1 MKSRISSGLL
11 LLFIGVQLAY
21 SKGSPDLIVITGGGL
36 IHQID
41 ITDPATLK
49 EFDPWQGQF
58 ADWQKKAL
66 VDAPCFRR
74 SFEVLFYMSWPER
87 KSSSDHPDLG
97 HGDLKMIYA
106 TRYCST
112 GSTGYVYL
120 PGPSEALYRDNA
132 GTIMRGD
139 ADGKW
144 HPSTA
149 AWDALLGNAV
159 VTRDQE
165 ASADMIV
172 VSGGELR
179 HPVEITDRESITKL
193 DPWTGPFVDWDLPPR
208 MGHCNWEYDVQ
219 YFKRGI
225 EHPTPYDRGDLRMIY
240 GVRYCLGD
248 DGEPG
253 YVQLAGPTERFG
265 PENVRSV
272 WDGTHAGKWHRST
285 MAWKGFVRRAVE
297 SQYAASST
305 R

>member
-1 MKSRISSGLL
+1 MTSRIVLVLL
-11 LLFIGVQLAY
+11 VLAGVQFAY
-21 SKGSPDLIVITGGGL
+21 CKGSPDLIVITGGGL
-36 IHQID
+36 IHQIE
-41 ITDPATLK
+41 ITDPVALQG
-49 EFDPWQGQF
+49 FDPWQGQF
-58 ADWQKKAL
+58 ADWQQKPL

-74 SFEVLFYMSWPER
+74 SFEVLFYMNWPEP
-87 KSSSDHPDLG
+87 KSSIDRK
-97 HGDLKMIYA
+97 DLKMIYA

-120 PGPSEALYRDNA
+120 PGPGESLYRDNA
-132 GTIMRGD
+132 STIVRGD

-159 VTRDQE
+159 VARDQE

-172 VSGGELR
+172 VSGGELQ
-179 HPVEITDRESITKL
+179 HPVEITDPDLLSRL
-193 DPWTGPFVDWDLPPR
+193 DPWAGPFVDWDQPAR
-208 MGHCNWEYDVQ
+208 MGHCSWEYDIR

-248 DGEPG
+248 DREPG

-265 PENVRSV
+265 PENVRAV
-272 WDGTHAGKWHRST
+272 WDGTQAGKWHPST
-285 MAWKGFVRRAVE
+285 MAWKAFVEHAVT
-297 SQYAASST
+297 SQRTASAS

>member
-1 MKSRISSGLL
+1 MTSRIVVV
-11 LLFIGVQLAY
+11 LFVFVAGVHFAY
-21 SKGSPDLIVITGGGL
+21 SKGSPDLIAITGGGL

-41 ITDPATLK
+41 ITDPTALK
-49 EFDPWQGQF
+49 EFDPWRGEF
-58 ADWQKKAL
+58 ADWQQKAL

-74 SFEVLFYMSWPER
+74 SVEVLFYMNWPER
-87 KSSSDHPDLG
+87 KSPPDHADLDR
-97 HGDLKMIYA
+97 GDLKMIYA

-112 GSTGYVYL
+112 GSTGYVYV
-120 PGPSEALYRDNA
+120 PGPGESLYRNNA

-144 HPSTA
+144 HPSTP

-165 ASADMIV
+165 ASTDMIV

-179 HPVEITDRESITKL
+179 HPVEITETDLLSKL
-193 DPWTGPFVDWDLPPR
+193 DPWVGPFVDWDQAPR
-208 MGHCNWEYDVQ
+208 MGHCSWEYDVQ
-219 YFKRGI
+219 YFKREI
-225 EHPTPYDRGDLRMIY
+225 EHSTPYDRGDLKMIY

-253 YVQLAGPTERFG
+253 YVQLAGRTERFG

-272 WDGTHAGKWHRST
+272 WDGTHAGKWHLST
-285 MAWKGFVRRAVE
+285 AVWKAFVEHAVASQRRA
-297 SQYAASST
+297 A

>member
-120 PGPSEALYRDNA
+120 PARARHCIAIMLAPSCEVMPMVNGIPPLRR
-132 GTIMRGD
+132 GMPCWGMR
-139 ADGKW
+139 W
-144 HPSTA
+144 
-149 AWDALLGNAV
+149 
-159 VTRDQE
+159 
-165 ASADMIV
+165 
-172 VSGGELR
+172 
-179 HPVEITDRESITKL
+179 
-193 DPWTGPFVDWDLPPR
+193 
-208 MGHCNWEYDVQ
+208 
-219 YFKRGI
+219 
-225 EHPTPYDRGDLRMIY
+225 
-240 GVRYCLGD
+240 
-248 DGEPG
+248 
-253 YVQLAGPTERFG
+253 
-265 PENVRSV
+265 
-272 WDGTHAGKWHRST
+272 
-285 MAWKGFVRRAVE
+285 
-297 SQYAASST
+297 
-305 R
+305 